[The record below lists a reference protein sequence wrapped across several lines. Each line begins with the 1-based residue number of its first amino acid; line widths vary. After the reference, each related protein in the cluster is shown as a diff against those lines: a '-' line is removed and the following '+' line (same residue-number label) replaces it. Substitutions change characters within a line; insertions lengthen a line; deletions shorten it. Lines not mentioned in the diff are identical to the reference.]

1 MGTIGFSSGRQQ
13 DTVAS
18 HCEQFELLS
27 QYESLRE
34 ENMMAVFIIGLDDQI
49 KAELLVHP

>member
-1 MGTIGFSSGRQQ
+1 M
-13 DTVAS
+13 AS

-27 QYESLRE
+27 QNESLGE